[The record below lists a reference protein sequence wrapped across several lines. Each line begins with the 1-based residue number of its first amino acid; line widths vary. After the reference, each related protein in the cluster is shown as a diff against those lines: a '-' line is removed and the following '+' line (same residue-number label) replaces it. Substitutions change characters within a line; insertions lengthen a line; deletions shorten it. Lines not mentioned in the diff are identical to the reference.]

1 MASFYYSTMEGG
13 ADTGFRHVEP
23 EQYKT
28 RLLQVVGKGKN
39 LQIREVSDWDIG
51 QLQDHMSH
59 DT

>member
-1 MASFYYSTMEGG
+1 MVLFSLVASFSFSTMEGG

-39 LQIREVSDWDIG
+39 LQIREVVGRDI
-51 QLQDHMSH
+51 Q
-59 DT
+59 